1 MNHPPLTQLT
11 FHLQNM
17 KIIRV
22 IALDPVLRLEFHP
35 DSALVLQGRPL
46 FMPEEGE
53 GWQAQ
58 ICLAVKISRLGK
70 NISEKFAPR
79 YYDGISFAMRLT
91 LPSAPEL
98 ASVIAGMDS
107 GIVHGQWLDAA
118 KASAPMAVAAG
129 GAEIRLA
136 PQAAV
141 IDRAISMISRYTT
154 LKIGDMILLPAADT
168 MVPLAAPGRFD
179 ITVDGV
185 DILSQKLV

>member
-1 MNHPPLTQLT
+1 
-11 FHLQNM
+11 M

-79 YYDGISFAMRLT
+79 YYD
-91 LPSAPEL
+91 
-98 ASVIAGMDS
+98 
-107 GIVHGQWLDAA
+107 
-118 KASAPMAVAAG
+118 AVSYTH
-129 GAEIRLA
+129 L
-136 PQAAV
+136 
-141 IDRAISMISRYTT
+141 RAHET
-154 LKIGDMILLPAADT
+154 
-168 MVPLAAPGRFD
+168 
-179 ITVDGV
+179 
-185 DILSQKLV
+185 

>member
-1 MNHPPLTQLT
+1 MNLPLHHLT

-118 KASAPMAVAAG
+118 KASAPMAVTAG

>member
-1 MNHPPLTQLT
+1 
-11 FHLQNM
+11 M

-118 KASAPMAVAAG
+118 KASTPMAVTAG

-141 IDRAISMISRYTT
+141 IDRAISMISCYTT

>member
-1 MNHPPLTQLT
+1 
-11 FHLQNM
+11 M

-107 GIVHGQWLDAA
+107 GIVHGQWIAAA
-118 KASAPMAVAAG
+118 KASAPMAVTAG
-129 GAEIRLA
+129 GVEI
-136 PQAAV
+136 
-141 IDRAISMISRYTT
+141 
-154 LKIGDMILLPAADT
+154 
-168 MVPLAAPGRFD
+168 
-179 ITVDGV
+179 
-185 DILSQKLV
+185 

>member
-1 MNHPPLTQLT
+1 MTVT
-11 FHLQNM
+11 
-17 KIIRV
+17 
-22 IALDPVLRLEFHP
+22 
-35 DSALVLQGRPL
+35 
-46 FMPEEGE
+46 
-53 GWQAQ
+53 
-58 ICLAVKISRLGK
+58 
-70 NISEKFAPR
+70 
-79 YYDGISFAMRLT
+79 
-91 LPSAPEL
+91 
-98 ASVIAGMDS
+98 
-107 GIVHGQWLDAA
+107 
-118 KASAPMAVAAG
+118 AG